1 MQANGLQ
8 PIPRGQ
14 RHPDQRAHRQFAPG
28 EPAQG
33 ARGQRREREGGEGDL
48 PNIELARRLRLSP
61 AATLRRVQRLRAEG
75 VITGVRALVDPE
87 KAGARVEAFV
97 LVALTEHSD
106 EGDARFAE
114 ALAGIPAVLRADAVT
129 GPEDV
134 LLHIAAA
141 DARELQQVLRSLTRV
156 GARRLTTLLRLESV
170 KAPSPVP
177 TTRG

>member
-1 MQANGLQ
+1 MDEKDCAILDLLQ
-8 PIPRGQ
+8 Q
-14 RHPDQRAHRQFAPG
+14 
-28 EPAQG
+28 
-33 ARGQRREREGGEGDL
+33 EGDL
-48 PNIELARRLRLSP
+48 PNIELARRLQLSP

-114 ALAGIPAVLRADAVT
+114 ALAAIPAVLRADAVT

-156 GARRLTTLLRLESV
+156 GARRLTTLLRLEAV
-170 KAPSPVP
+170 KEPAPVP
-177 TTRG
+177 ARPAGSQVRSALPRGGQLPA